1 MRSLRA
7 RIFLTVWPLFVV
19 AILAVGALSSRSA
32 RLELAQFEQRFEA
45 RAQRT
50 GAAASP
56 IALADSV
63 IAAWPVLSTAA
74 GSARLQALAAP
85 LSDSLQLLV
94 LDTAG
99 VFIASSDSSFR
110 SAAVKMMPNGDID
123 LTRRV
128 TRDGQEQLQRLLMSG
143 LRLATPSQ
151 GALGYLYEL
160 PGDLPRPSGA
170 RLMVTGIQRSVWLA
184 VLLACALAAVGTW
197 LLAYPVVAQVKRLTA
212 AASSVEGKALS
223 TRVRV
228 SSGDELGTLEQ
239 SFNRMAASLEQ
250 TEMAKRQLI
259 SDLAHELRTP
269 LTNVIGLLDAMR
281 DGLRAPDASTLHST
295 QEEALLLKRLID
307 ELQELALADAG
318 GLTFEVRA
326 LPARAELQR
335 AVDAFQAST
344 PAVRFVAPDHD
355 VVVQADPRRLA
366 QVLRNVLQNAITH
379 TPPDGQITVALR
391 DEGPLVVIAVADTGR
406 GIPAEQLPLI
416 WDRFY
421 RVDPSRDRATG
432 GMGLGLALT
441 RRMVEGMGGSISAE
455 SAVGV
460 GTTITIRLRTGASAA
475 V

>member
-32 RLELAQFEQRFEA
+32 RVQLAQFEARFEA

-50 GAAASP
+50 DVGASP
-56 IALADSV
+56 MALADSV
-63 IAAWPVLSTAA
+63 IAAWPMLSTAA
-74 GSARLQALAAP
+74 GSVRLRALAAP

-99 VFIASSDSSFR
+99 VFIASSDSSLR
-110 SAAVKMMPNGDID
+110 TAAMKMTPNGDID

-143 LRLATPSQ
+143 LRLASPSH

-170 RLMVTGIQRSVWLA
+170 RLMVTGIQRSMWLA
-184 VLLACALAAVGTW
+184 VLLACAMAAVGTW

-212 AASSVEGKALS
+212 AASSVEAKALS

-344 PAVRFVAPDHD
+344 PPVRFVAPDTD

-391 DEGPLVVIAVADTGR
+391 GEGALVVIEVADTGR

-455 SAVGV
+455 STVGV
-460 GTTITIRLRTGASAA
+460 GTTITIRLRSGASAS